1 MSTSP
6 EIITKQDLFMWQAP
20 SFNFELS
27 ADQILAKALKVG
39 FVSEV
44 SEDQYI
50 VNEDYVSKY
59 DRGE

>member
-1 MSTSP
+1 MQVLSKH
-6 EIITKQDLFMWQAP
+6 ELFMNQAP
-20 SFNFELS
+20 SFNFDLN

-39 FVSEV
+39 FVTEV

-50 VNEDYVSKY
+50 VNDDYVSKY